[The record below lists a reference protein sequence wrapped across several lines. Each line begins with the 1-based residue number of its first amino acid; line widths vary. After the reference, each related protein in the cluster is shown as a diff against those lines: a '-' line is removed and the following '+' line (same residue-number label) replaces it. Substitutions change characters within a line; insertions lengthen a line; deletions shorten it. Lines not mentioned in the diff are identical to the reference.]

1 MDREIGSLEKGKKA
15 DMILVETQSAHAQPL
30 FNIYSQLVYDVK
42 GSDVE
47 TTIIN
52 GKVVMLNGKVLTL
65 DEPQILQKAKEYR
78 NRIAASR

>member
-1 MDREIGSLEKGKKA
+1 
-15 DMILVETQSAHAQPL
+15 MILVETQSAHAQPL

-52 GKVVMLNGKVLTL
+52 GKAVMLHGKVLTL

-78 NRIAASR
+78 NRIAESR